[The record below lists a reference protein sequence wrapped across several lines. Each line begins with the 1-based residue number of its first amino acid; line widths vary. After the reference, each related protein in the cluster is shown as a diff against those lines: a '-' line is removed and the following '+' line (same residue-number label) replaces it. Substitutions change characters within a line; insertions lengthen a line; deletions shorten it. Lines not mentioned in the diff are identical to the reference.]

1 MSASSLLGRRIHIAG
16 SVSEDDS
23 VASTVEVR
31 RVREFV
37 RLLVTRLVELGATF
51 VVPVD
56 DEKKRDVDDLPIC
69 FDWLVWMVLDE
80 CVDRRPLDALAPY
93 AVAVS
98 HHKNEDQVPTDLA
111 PLWRRMRDS
120 EHVEIRNVGHWNM
133 QSKRM
138 DAQAERGD
146 VLVALGGGDGVLYLA
161 NRYHDSGKPVVPL
174 NALVTPKGSGARRLF
189 DDIGMARFHANR
201 LFQPLSGRT
210 AHEWLN
216 RIDFRSAGRTN
227 AQLAATVLDL
237 LEDLDPPDA
246 FVVRLMDKNHEAW
259 PHVERAFSEVISPIV
274 EQENG
279 YRIAV
284 VDGSQPLD
292 KPTIQ
297 QDIFE
302 KLHHCQLVLVDLTGL
317 RPNCLIELGYAL
329 GRGLPTL
336 VFAREGQSIP
346 FDIQGVPI
354 YFWRSDDSVEKRRTD
369 FRRYWNANIRRPPLV
384 ATEGLIQ

>member
-23 VASTVEVR
+23 VASAIEVQR
-31 RVREFV
+31 AREFV

-56 DEKKRDVDDLPIC
+56 DEKKRDADHLPIC
-69 FDWLVWMVLDE
+69 FDWLVWRVLDE
-80 CVDRRPLDALAPY
+80 CMGRRPLDAPQPY

-98 HHKNEDQVPTDLA
+98 HHKNEDQVPADLA
-111 PLWRRMRDS
+111 SLWRRMRDS

-174 NALVTPKGSGARRLF
+174 NAPVARRGLGARRLF
-189 DDIGMARFHANR
+189 DDIGMAAFHANR
-201 LFQPLSGRT
+201 LFRPMSGRT
-210 AHEWLN
+210 AHEWLGKV
-216 RIDFRSAGRTN
+216 DFGHAGRTN
-227 AQLAATVLDL
+227 EGHVAMALDL
-237 LEDLDPPDA
+237 LEDLDPPHA

-259 PHVERAFSEVISPIV
+259 PQVEEAFSEVISPIV

-302 KLHHCQLVLVDLTGL
+302 KLHRSQLVLVDLTGL
-317 RPNCLIELGYAL
+317 RANCLIELGYAL

-336 VFAREGQSIP
+336 VCARKGQSMP

-354 YFWRSDDSVEKRRTD
+354 YFWQSDVSVEKRQAA
-369 FRRYWNANIRRPPLV
+369 FRQYWDVNIRRPPLV
-384 ATEGLIQ
+384 ATEGLIE